1 MEQNMKRVVAG
12 IAEKDGKLLM
22 FHSKK
27 HNLWEFP
34 GGKVEEGE
42 TDVDALKREWREE
55 LNCEIIIDQYFDYH
69 YSEADGWEVNYYLI
83 TPITNW
89 TFKEHSE
96 AKYLTPDEAM
106 LLNIWPS
113 DWLMVGEFYE

>member
-1 MEQNMKRVVAG
+1 MKVVAG

-42 TDVDALKREWREE
+42 TDVDALRREWREE
-55 LNCEIIIDQYFDYH
+55 
-69 YSEADGWEVNYYLI
+69 
-83 TPITNW
+83 
-89 TFKEHSE
+89 
-96 AKYLTPDEAM
+96 
-106 LLNIWPS
+106 
-113 DWLMVGEFYE
+113 

>member
-1 MEQNMKRVVAG
+1 MKVVAG

-34 GGKVEEGE
+34 GGKVEKDE
-42 TDVDALKREWREE
+42 TNVDALKREWREE
-55 LNCEIIIDQYFDYH
+55 LDCEIIIDQYFDYH
-69 YSEADGWEVNYYLI
+69 FSETDGLEINYYLI

-89 TFKEHSE
+89 TLKEHLE
-96 AKYLTPDEAM
+96 A
-106 LLNIWPS
+106 
-113 DWLMVGEFYE
+113 